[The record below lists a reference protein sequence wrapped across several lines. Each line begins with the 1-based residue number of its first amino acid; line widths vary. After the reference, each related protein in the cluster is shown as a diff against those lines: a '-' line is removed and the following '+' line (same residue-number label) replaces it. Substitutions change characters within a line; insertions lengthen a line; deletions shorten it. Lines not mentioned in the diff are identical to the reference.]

1 MTTHNKLQDACKKCF
16 DVVDIDVLS
25 THSTKNRDQLSSAFL
40 WVYIHRLKFNIW
52 QRGWGKIGL
61 IRNGECV
68 VSEVHIYGGT
78 LRIIVSWDLVVVLPS
93 YLRREWNVEQ
103 FDIDLIG
110 PVRVIILYFHS
121 LWISHTRDARGSW
134 MLSGGVPADDIGPA
148 SEAIHVNVFWYIVSI
163 IGTRHS
169 WRIKMVFICNFSVRH
184 YHTRWWYRREKCW
197 WITCLFIIQEIK
209 ENRIKWNEMKIKEN
223 R

>member
-1 MTTHNKLQDACKKCF
+1 MSLHLQVEVQHMTKRVGWDW
-16 DVVDIDVLS
+16 IDQKWE
-25 THSTKNRDQLSSAFL
+25 TCGR
-40 WVYIHRLKFNIW
+40 
-52 QRGWGKIGL
+52 
-61 IRNGECV
+61 
-68 VSEVHIYGGT
+68 T
-78 LRIIVSWDLVVVLPS
+78 LRIIVSQNLVVVLPS

-103 FDIDLIG
+103 FDIGLIG
-110 PVRVIILYFHS
+110 PVGVIILYFHS
-121 LWISHTRDARGSW
+121 LWISYTRDARGSW

-184 YHTRWWYRREKCW
+184 YYIRWWYRRKKRQ

-209 ENRIKWNEMKIKEN
+209 YKGSSIPWH
-223 R
+223 